1 MTYIQGIWCA
11 SLIRVIYEKKQYAKT
26 GGYLIAINEKTN
38 QIHEVKI
45 YTAEQIRL
53 MLRELEFKIV
63 EISPIG
69 LSLNQTI
76 YIISKELDH
85 GKNN

>member
-11 SLIRVIYEKKQYAKT
+11 SLIRVVYEKKQYAKT

-45 YTAEQIRL
+45 YTFEQIRL
-53 MLRELEFKIV
+53 MLRELKFQFVKI
-63 EISPIG
+63 EPIG

-76 YIISKELDH
+76 HIISKELEH